1 MKILLAGDGFLT
13 PEVLE
18 EAVTSELPD
27 ATTTVIQSGWPVTP
41 FGDVSEVKEACGDE
55 DELIE
60 ALAGCEVAFTHTY
73 PFTDRVIKAS
83 PDLKMITVCRGGPV
97 NVNIDAAT
105 EAGVLVSFAP
115 GRNARATAEHSVAMI
130 MAAARSIAQRD
141 AELKADQWRGDLYKF
156 EEAGQEIGSSTVGV
170 IGFGAVGAKVGHV
183 MAAMGARVL
192 VYDPWAAPEA
202 LEGVEAVELDDL
214 LAQSDIVT
222 IHARVT
228 KDNHHMINAE
238 TIGKMK
244 KGAIFVNCAR
254 GPLADADAL
263 CDALDSGHLRHV
275 ALDCLPE
282 EPLPVGHRLTRTPNV
297 TLTPHIAGA
306 SQEAARIA
314 ARIGS
319 ADIAALA
326 RGEKPTHLAN
336 PTIWK
341 D

>member
-1 MKILLAGDGFLT
+1 MRILLAADGFLT
-13 PEVLE
+13 PDVLG
-18 EAVTSELPD
+18 EAIRAELPD
-27 ATTTVIQSGWPVTP
+27 SQTSVIQSGWPVTP

-55 DELIE
+55 DELIA
-60 ALAGCEVAFTHTY
+60 ALAGCKVAFTHTY
-73 PFTDRVIKAS
+73 PFTEKVIAAS

-105 EAGVLVSFAP
+105 AAGVLVSFAP
-115 GRNARATAEHSVAMI
+115 GRNARATAEHTVAMI
-130 MAAARSIAQRD
+130 MAAARSIAARD
-141 AELKADQWRGDLYKF
+141 AELKADIWRGDLYKF
-156 EEAGQEIGSSTVGV
+156 EEAGAEIGSSTVGV
-170 IGFGAVGAKVGHV
+170 IGFGAVGSRVGAI

-192 VYDPWAAPEA
+192 VYDPWAAPGA
-202 LEGVEAVELDDL
+202 LAGYEAVSLEDL

-228 KDNHHMINAE
+228 ADNHHMINAE
-238 TIGKMK
+238 TIGMMK
-244 KGAIFVNCAR
+244 EGAIFVNCAR

-263 CDALDSGHLRHV
+263 CDALDAGHLRHV
-275 ALDCLPE
+275 ALDCLPV
-282 EPLPVGHRLTRTPNV
+282 EPLPPGHRLTRTPYV

-326 RGEKPTHLAN
+326 RGEKPAHLAN
-336 PTIWK
+336 PTLWK